1 MNLLKASGLLVVP
14 TADEVRAAGAWDRLV
29 EAATAFLRVG
39 SVTAA
44 EWAALEPVERA
55 ALTEAAEVVLAERAA
70 AHGYAAQSTE
80 AALMV
85 GARADDGKTLA
96 GALLSR
102 AVMNAARRAPTEPP
116 AAVDGAP

>member
-29 EAATAFLRVG
+29 DAATAFLRVG
-39 SVTAA
+39 SVSAS

-80 AALMV
+80 AALVV

-96 GALLSR
+96 QRKLAR
-102 AVMNAARRAPTEPP
+102 KMIKAKWEQAAKNKPKKEA
-116 AAVDGAP
+116 